1 MRLVVSFVRLVCL
14 SSSFVSYG
22 APFRPAARSFSFR
35 PSWRSCIAFSCRPVF
50 ALAFRLVVLFP
61 RLVSPSRCGVSSVRP
76 ARRLVCL
83 VSWGGS
89 FLFSCLF
96 LCLRRFILLVARS
109 CPLSVHVPTI
119 AVVSDAA
126 VRHGVAGLLF
136 ASHPSHHLLLVR
148 SSGGG
153 AVPCCSSLV
162 HRFIH
167 ALSSS
172 PISSVLFALIACP
185 HIINEGGDRQISR
198 GAVKENGRA
207 IMASNKTTRRIQRD
221 ARRDDGNETKDE
233 TRGIGNNGTRTRKQ
247 RDAGGMTGT
256 EHEEQTKERD
266 ARRDDGTRDG
276 ETRRPLTKK
285 RKDNDDNGD
294 DTVPLLASTQHAQD
308 DKSGYLF
315 SSFARP
321 PLPGSPYFVGLI

>member
-1 MRLVVSFVRLVCL
+1 MPFRSAVRSFLCVHRRSLSLSPCRFHFICCSSRGVSFVVSSVVSSCVSFSCVSACLVVMRLVVSFVRLVCL

-148 SSGGG
+148 SSGG
-153 AVPCCSSLV
+153 APFRVARRSFIALFMPYRPHPSHRFSSLSL
-162 HRFIH
+162 R
-167 ALSSS
+167 AR
-172 PISSVLFALIACP
+172 ISS
-185 HIINEGGDRQISR
+185 
-198 GAVKENGRA
+198 
-207 IMASNKTTRRIQRD
+207 
-221 ARRDDGNETKDE
+221 
-233 TRGIGNNGTRTRKQ
+233 TRGGIGK
-247 RDAGGMTGT
+247 
-256 EHEEQTKERD
+256 
-266 ARRDDGTRDG
+266 
-276 ETRRPLTKK
+276 
-285 RKDNDDNGD
+285 
-294 DTVPLLASTQHAQD
+294 
-308 DKSGYLF
+308 
-315 SSFARP
+315 
-321 PLPGSPYFVGLI
+321 